1 MFIGKCRR
9 NFQVNPL
16 RSGKGIPETEGLL
29 GVLDALI
36 ANGRFGWIVVVAG
49 LGYCGSVHDAIMSWR
64 IGRRTMKE
72 TRRSFISGAVASL
85 SGAALM
91 AAADLE
97 ALQTGVEDLAA
108 ASPTDALDTD
118 YWRLVQRQFRL
129 EPGLVYLNNA
139 SLGPSPALVADA
151 TEAFRR
157 QLDAFPSR
165 YMWGGWSEDK
175 EAVRAKGAALL
186 GASPEEIAL
195 IHNTT
200 EGMNLVASSL
210 ELQPG
215 DEVVLA
221 DHEHH
226 SGTIPWRYWQEP
238 KGIKLVRPTLP
249 ILPSRPEEIVE
260 VYRQA
265 ITPRTRVI
273 SMCHVINT
281 NGMILPVKEVSA
293 MAREHGILVAVD
305 GAQAPGMI
313 NVDLHDL
320 GCDFYA
326 ASSHKWL
333 FSPKGVGVFYAR
345 QTSQPLLKP
354 LIVAHGWED
363 ESIRRL
369 ENYNTR
375 NLPEVLGLGV
385 AFDFQNL
392 MDPDRRQGRIYEL
405 KKYLRDRIDDD
416 PAFVMKTPANDEL
429 SAGITTIEV
438 VGRDVKE
445 VAASLAERHRIDCRP
460 MSTHGLNGLRI
471 SLSVFNSE
479 DQVDTLVGGM
489 RELA

>member
-1 MFIGKCRR
+1 MR
-9 NFQVNPL
+9 
-16 RSGKGIPETEGLL
+16 
-29 GVLDALI
+29 
-36 ANGRFGWIVVVAG
+36 
-49 LGYCGSVHDAIMSWR
+49 
-64 IGRRTMKE
+64 E
-72 TRRSFISGAVASL
+72 TRRSFISGAVATF
-85 SGAALM
+85 SGATLLAV
-91 AAADLE
+91 ADLE
-97 ALQTGVEDLAA
+97 ALQTGVGDLAS
-108 ASPTDALDTD
+108 ASTTDALDTD

-165 YMWGGWSEDK
+165 YMWGAWSEEK
-175 EAVRAKGAALL
+175 EAVRSKAAALL
-186 GASPEEIAL
+186 GASAEEIAI

-200 EGMNLVASSL
+200 EGMNLVAASL
-210 ELQPG
+210 DLKVD
-215 DEVVLA
+215 DEVIVA

-238 KGIKLVRPTLP
+238 KGVKLVRPTLP
-249 ILPSRPEEIVE
+249 ILPSKPEEIVE
-260 VYRQA
+260 VYRRA
-265 ITPRTRVI
+265 ITSRTRVI
-273 SMCHVINT
+273 SMCHVVNT
-281 NGMILPVKEVSA
+281 NGMILPVKEVAA
-293 MAREHGILVAVD
+293 MARERGILVAVD

-333 FSPKGVGVFYAR
+333 FSPKGVGIFYAR
-345 QTSQPLLKP
+345 QASQPLLKP
-354 LIVAHGWED
+354 LIVANGWED

-392 MDPDRRQGRIYEL
+392 LGPDRRLARIFEL
-405 KKYLRDRIDDD
+405 KRYLRDRIGGDS
-416 PAFVMKTPANDEL
+416 AFAIKTPANDEL

-445 VAASLAERHRIDCRP
+445 VATMLAERHRIDCRP
-460 MSTHGLNGLRI
+460 MSTHGLNSLRI

-479 DQVDTLVGGM
+479 DQVDLLLEAL
-489 RELA
+489 R

>member
-1 MFIGKCRR
+1 MRD
-9 NFQVNPL
+9 
-16 RSGKGIPETEGLL
+16 T
-29 GVLDALI
+29 
-36 ANGRFGWIVVVAG
+36 
-49 LGYCGSVHDAIMSWR
+49 
-64 IGRRTMKE
+64 RRT
-72 TRRSFISGAVASL
+72 FISRAATAAG
-85 SGAALM
+85 GAALL

-97 ALQTGVEDLAA
+97 AVQSGVEALVSASRARDLGR
-108 ASPTDALDTD
+108 D

-165 YMWGGWSEDK
+165 YMWGGWSEEY
-175 EAVRAKGAALL
+175 EAVRSKAAELL
-186 GASPEEIAL
+186 GASAEEIAL

-210 ELQPG
+210 DLEPG
-215 DEVVLA
+215 DEVILA
-221 DHEHH
+221 DHEHT
-226 SGTIPWRYWQEP
+226 SGTIPWKYWQEP
-238 KGIKLVRPTLP
+238 KGIKLVRPKLP
-249 ILPSRPEEIVE
+249 ILPSKPEEITE
-260 VYRQA
+260 VYRRA

-273 SMCHVINT
+273 SMCHIINT
-281 NGMILPVKEVSA
+281 NGMILPVKEVSE
-293 MAREHGILVAVD
+293 MARARGILVAVD

-333 FSPKGVGVFYAR
+333 FSPKGVGVLYAR
-345 QTSQPLLKP
+345 RTSQKLLKP
-354 LIVAHGWED
+354 LIVCRGWED
-363 ESIRRL
+363 TSIRRL

-392 MDPDRRQGRIYEL
+392 LGPDRRQARIFEL
-405 KKYLRDRIDDD
+405 KKYLRDQISDE
-416 PAFVMKTPANDEL
+416 PAFAVKTPASNDL
-429 SAGITTIEV
+429 SAGITTVEV
-438 VGRDVKE
+438 AGRDVRA
-445 VAASLAERHRIDCRP
+445 VASALAERHAVDCRP
-460 MSTHGLNGLRI
+460 MTSHNLNGLRI

-479 DQVDTLVGGM
+479 DQVDVLVRGLQ
-489 RELA
+489 ELG